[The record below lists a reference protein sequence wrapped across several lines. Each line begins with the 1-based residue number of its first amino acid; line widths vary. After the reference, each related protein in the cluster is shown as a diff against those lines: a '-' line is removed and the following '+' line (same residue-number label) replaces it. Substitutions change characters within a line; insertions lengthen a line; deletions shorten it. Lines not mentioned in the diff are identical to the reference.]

1 MYFFDFIKYIM
12 KRIHLKRKKK
22 KSPLDYILIVIT
34 LLIISVIIAFHYIG
48 KHITPVIQSYA
59 EKQAK
64 RISSVIIS
72 QAITDEVLETIQAEE
87 MFITSKSENGNTSS
101 VDFNSAVMNQILAKV
116 SKSVKGYLKKLESGD
131 IEDINLSDAS
141 VFNVSQKKLK
151 NGIIY
156 EVPIGIIFKNGLLS
170 NVGPKIP
177 IKLNIIGDIVTD
189 IVTDVKN
196 YGINN
201 AIVQVSV
208 KVTVSEKVI
217 FPYETSQIKIES
229 NIPIAMKL
237 IQGNVPS
244 YYFTGSNT
252 PSLSISSD

>member
-1 MYFFDFIKYIM
+1 M
-12 KRIHLKRKKK
+12 
-22 KSPLDYILIVIT
+22 
-34 LLIISVIIAFHYIG
+34 
-48 KHITPVIQSYA
+48 
-59 EKQAK
+59 
-64 RISSVIIS
+64 
-72 QAITDEVLETIQAEE
+72 
-87 MFITSKSENGNTSS
+87 
-101 VDFNSAVMNQILAKV
+101 
-116 SKSVKGYLKKLESGD
+116 
-131 IEDINLSDAS
+131 INL
-141 VFNVSQKKLK
+141 
-151 NGIIY
+151 
-156 EVPIGIIFKNGLLS
+156 
-170 NVGPKIP
+170 
-177 IKLNIIGDIVTD
+177 KLNETPIRTA
-189 IVTDVKN
+189 KN

>member
-1 MYFFDFIKYIM
+1 M

-131 IEDINLSDAS
+131 IEDINL
-141 VFNVSQKKLK
+141 
-151 NGIIY
+151 
-156 EVPIGIIFKNGLLS
+156 
-170 NVGPKIP
+170 
-177 IKLNIIGDIVTD
+177 
-189 IVTDVKN
+189 
-196 YGINN
+196 
-201 AIVQVSV
+201 
-208 KVTVSEKVI
+208 
-217 FPYETSQIKIES
+217 
-229 NIPIAMKL
+229 
-237 IQGNVPS
+237 
-244 YYFTGSNT
+244 
-252 PSLSISSD
+252 